1 MDAKIEEIV
10 KLLIKKTSEGDVLW
24 NLSSSNDEFKLQL
37 KDSTICI
44 SRKGISSNRVVYALQ
59 IYNANGNI
67 IINDAMDSSVSPNM
81 LRDLYT
87 ASKESFL
94 KKDETLQSIL
104 LQVKGVGKI
113 GEDDSLPF

>member
-1 MDAKIEEIV
+1 MDANIEEIV

-37 KDSTICI
+37 KDSAVCI
-44 SRKGISSNRVVYALQ
+44 SQKGGGTNRVAYVLQ
-59 IYNANGNI
+59 IYNENGNI
-67 IINDAMDSSVSPNM
+67 IVNDAMDSSVSPNM
-81 LRDLYT
+81 FRDLYT
-87 ASKESFL
+87 VSKESFL

-104 LQVKGVGKI
+104 QQVKGVGKI

>member
-1 MDAKIEEIV
+1 MEANIEEIV
-10 KLLIKKTSEGDVLW
+10 KALVKKTGEGDVVW
-24 NLSSSNDEFKLQL
+24 NLSSSKDEFKLQL

-44 SRKGISSNRVVYALQ
+44 SRKGVGAGRVAYVLQ
-59 IYNANGNI
+59 IYNANGI
-67 IINDAMDSSVSPNM
+67 CIINEAMESSVSPNI

-87 ASKESFL
+87 ASKDSFL

-104 LQVKGVGKI
+104 RQVNGVGKI